1 MVRSPLI
8 GYGAFR
14 MRRSLS
20 PAVGGSTWMI
30 PFLNDVGTREN
41 PAAVAGRLGGID
53 AQGERP
59 DAVNMGPCPMTAG
72 YVRQMPAS
80 KLDVTLSTNVSIF

>member
-1 MVRSPLI
+1 
-8 GYGAFR
+8 
-14 MRRSLS
+14 
-20 PAVGGSTWMI
+20 MI
-30 PFLNDVGTREN
+30 TFLDDVGTHEN
-41 PAAVAGRLGGID
+41 PAAVAGRVDGID

-80 KLDVTLSTNVSIF
+80 KLDIALSTNVSIF